1 MATRWIDALAATLR
15 HDPAFAGCDL
25 QPATPADEAFLFELH
40 RAAMSGYVNATW
52 GWDDDWQRTH
62 FAANYTP
69 ARNALIVRPA
79 VVALAIGRVSLT
91 QHWRKVFLR
100 DVELIASERNRG
112 IGSAV
117 VNAVLSLARDTRRPV
132 ELMVLDCNPARRL
145 YTRLGFS
152 VIANDGARLRM
163 RAG

>member
-1 MATRWIDALAATLR
+1 M
-15 HDPAFAGCDL
+15 
-25 QPATPADEAFLFELH
+25 
-40 RAAMSGYVNATW
+40 
-52 GWDDDWQRTH
+52 
-62 FAANYTP
+62 
-69 ARNALIVRPA
+69 
-79 VVALAIGRVSLT
+79 
-91 QHWRKVFLR
+91 FLR

-117 VNAVLSLARDTRRPV
+117 VNAVLSLARDSRRPV

-163 RAG
+163 RAD